1 MNTTRMSAAGGALP
15 GNLSAPPSGLK
26 TKQAMVLLGAGLG
39 MGGGFAALYFSTL
52 SLFLKPL
59 AQQFGWG
66 RGQTSAATALAMA
79 GMAVGAVLV
88 GRLIDRLG
96 AAYVIACSAI
106 GMAVLTGLMSILTG
120 NAAFASVLCFC
131 IGLVGAGTT
140 PIGYLS
146 VLPRWF
152 DRRLGLALG
161 AAMVGLGLGTVV
173 FPMVAHQAIASFG
186 WRVAYVLLAGVS
198 LTVSVAAWLMIFY
211 ADRRAVGYTHPVA
224 QSLAAEGFT
233 LREAMATPRYWL
245 LVAVL
250 FAASAAGLGM
260 AIHGAA
266 LLTDRGVSAQAA
278 AQIAALSGLGVMLGR
293 LFAGSLMD
301 SWSAPPVGAGSFL
314 LGALGVV
321 LYGHGPVDS
330 IPVLSVAGVLAGF
343 AIGAEGDL
351 MPYAVRRYFGPKAFG
366 AIFGTLFGVY
376 ALGGLLGPVMFGMA
390 FDRTGSYQGV
400 LMVAAAACVFSAIG
414 CLFLGR
420 ERFAHRVG

>member
-1 MNTTRMSAAGGALP
+1 MNTTRMTGAGGALP
-15 GNLSAPPSGLK
+15 GDLSTPHTGQKAR
-26 TKQAMVLLGAGLG
+26 QARVLLGAGLG

-59 AQQFGWG
+59 AQEFGWG
-66 RGQTSAATALAMA
+66 RGQASAATALAMA

-106 GMAVLTGLMSILTG
+106 GMAVLTGFMSFLTG
-120 NAAFASVLCFC
+120 NAAIAGVLCFF

-161 AAMVGLGLGTVV
+161 AAMVGLGLGTIV

-186 WRVAYVLLAGVS
+186 WRGAYVLLAGASLALSVVAWLLIFSADRGGAAPVS
-198 LTVSVAAWLMIFY
+198 QAIQSVAGGGL
-211 ADRRAVGYTHPVA
+211 
-224 QSLAAEGFT
+224 S

-245 LVAVL
+245 LVVVL

-260 AIHGAA
+260 AVHGAA

-314 LGALGVV
+314 LGAVGVV

-330 IPVLSVAGVLAGF
+330 IPVLSLAGVLAGF

-376 ALGGLLGPVMFGMA
+376 ALGGLIGPVMFGVA
-390 FDRTGSYQGV
+390 FDRMGNYQGV
-400 LMVAAAACVFSAIG
+400 LTVAAVACAFSAIG
-414 CLFLGR
+414 CLLLGR
-420 ERFAHRVG
+420 ERFAHGAE